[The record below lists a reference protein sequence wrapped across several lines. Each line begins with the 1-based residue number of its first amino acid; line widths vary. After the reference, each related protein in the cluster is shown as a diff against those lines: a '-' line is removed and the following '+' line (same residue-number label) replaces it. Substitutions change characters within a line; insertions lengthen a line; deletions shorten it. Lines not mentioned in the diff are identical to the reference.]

1 MLASHRLSWGDTM
14 TGDYS
19 RRLVMGAG
27 MTFFPMLFLARGAFA
42 QFSAGDLLKGASG
55 LGAGLAQGEIGSGLK
70 DMLKVTAREAIAKV
84 GKPNGFSGDPA
95 VRIPLPGVLEQAR
108 QPLSMMGQGG
118 MLNDLS
124 QRMNRGAEQA
134 APKALGIFNKAATN
148 ISFDDARQILT
159 GPQDSATQYFKR
171 SCTGELTTAF
181 TPIMGSAL
189 KGSGAMKT
197 MDSVRQKLG
206 GGGNSMMGALGGLA
220 QQAGMGQSGMVSSL
234 ANFDLTGFAV
244 GAALQGVFHYMGQEE
259 ADIRSNPV
267 ARTTPLLKKL
277 FG

>member
-1 MLASHRLSWGDTM
+1 MNGYH
-14 TGDYS
+14 S
-19 RRLVMGAG
+19 RRLLLGAG
-27 MTFFPMLFLARGAFA
+27 LTLFSTSLLSRVAFA
-42 QFSAGDLLKGASG
+42 QLNAGDLLKGAAG
-55 LGAGLAQGEIGSGLK
+55 LGAGNLGAGLGQGEIGAGLK
-70 DMLKVTAREAIAKV
+70 DVLKVTAREAIGKV
-84 GKPNGFSGDPA
+84 GKPGGFSGDPS

-108 QPLSMMGQGG
+108 QPLSLMGQGA

-148 ISFDDARQILT
+148 VSFDDARQILT
-159 GPQDSATQYFKR
+159 GPQDSITQYFQR

-181 TPIMGSAL
+181 TPIMGNAL

-197 MDSVRQKLG
+197 MDSVKQKV
-206 GGGNSMMGALGGLA
+206 GGNSMLGALGQMGLG
-220 QQAGMGQSGMVSSL
+220 QAGLGQSGMGQSL
-234 ANFDLTGFAV
+234 LNFDLTGFAV

-259 ADIRSNPV
+259 ADIRANPV
-267 ARTTPLLKKL
+267 ARTTPLLKRL

>member
-1 MLASHRLSWGDTM
+1 M
-14 TGDYS
+14 TGYHS
-19 RRLVMGAG
+19 RRLIIGAG
-27 MTFFPMLFLARGAFA
+27 VTFFSILFLARGAFA
-42 QFSAGDLLKGASG
+42 QFSAGSLLKGAAGQMGGRMGS
-55 LGAGLAQGEIGSGLK
+55 LGAGLGQSEISGGLK
-70 DMLKVTAREAIAKV
+70 EMLKVTAREAIGKV

-108 QPLSMMGQGG
+108 QPLSMMGQGA

-134 APKALGIFNKAATN
+134 APKALGIFNKAAAN
-148 ISFDDARQILT
+148 VSFDDARQILT

-197 MDSVRQKLG
+197 MDSVRQRVG

-234 ANFDLTGFAV
+234 MNFDLTGFAV

>member
-1 MLASHRLSWGDTM
+1 M
-14 TGDYS
+14 TEYHS

-27 MTFFPMLFLARGAFA
+27 VTLFPILLFARSAFA
-42 QFSAGDLLKGASG
+42 QPSAGDLLKGAAG
-55 LGAGLAQGEIGSGLK
+55 LGGSLGQGEIGSGLK
-70 DMLKVTAREAIAKV
+70 DMLKVTARGAISKL
-84 GKPNGFSGDPA
+84 GRPNGFSGDPA

-134 APKALGIFNKAATN
+134 APKALGVFNKAATN
-148 ISFDDARQILT
+148 VSFDDARQILT

-189 KGSGAMKT
+189 KGSGAMNA
-197 MDSVRQKLG
+197 MDSVRQKI
-206 GGGNSMMGALGGLA
+206 GGNSMIGALGQMGL
-220 QQAGMGQSGMVSSL
+220 GQGGLGNSGMAQSL
-234 ANFDLTGFAV
+234 MNFDLTGFAV
-244 GAALQGVFHYMGQEE
+244 GAALAGIFHYMGLEE

-277 FG
+277 FR

>member
-1 MLASHRLSWGDTM
+1 M
-14 TGDYS
+14 TADYS
-19 RRLVMGAG
+19 RRLVTGAG
-27 MTFFPMLFLARGAFA
+27 VTFLPMLFLARGAFA
-42 QFSAGDLLKGASG
+42 QINAGELLKGAAG
-55 LGAGLAQGEIGSGLK
+55 QMGGRALGAGLGQGEIGSGLK
-70 DMLKVTAREAIAKV
+70 DMLKVTAREAIGKV
-84 GKPNGFSGDPA
+84 GRPNGFGGDPA
-95 VRIPLPGVLEQAR
+95 VRIPLPGVLQQAEA
-108 QPLSMMGQGG
+108 PLSMMGQGG

-159 GPQDSATQYFKR
+159 GPQDSATQYFNR

-197 MDSVRQKLG
+197 MDSVRQKFGG
-206 GGGNSMMGALGGLA
+206 GGGNAMIGALGGWA
-220 QQAGMGQSGMVSSL
+220 QQAGMGQSGMVSPL
-234 ANFDLTGFAV
+234 MNFDLTGFAV

-259 ADIRSNPV
+259 ADIRSNPA

>member
-1 MLASHRLSWGDTM
+1 L
-14 TGDYS
+14 
-19 RRLVMGAG
+19 GAG
-27 MTFFPMLFLARGAFA
+27 VTFFPILFLPRGAFA
-42 QFSAGDLLKGASG
+42 QFNAGDLLKGAAG
-55 LGAGLAQGEIGSGLK
+55 QALGQGEIGSGLK

-95 VRIPLPGVLEQAR
+95 VRIPLPGILEQAR
-108 QPLSMMGQGG
+108 QPLSMMGQGAV
-118 MLNDLS
+118 LNDLS

-197 MDSVRQKLG
+197 MDSVRQRL

-234 ANFDLTGFAV
+234 MNFDLTGFAV

>member
-1 MLASHRLSWGDTM
+1 M
-14 TGDYS
+14 TGYHS

-27 MTFFPMLFLARGAFA
+27 VTLLPILLFARGAFA
-42 QFSAGDLLKGASG
+42 QPGAGDLLKGAAG
-55 LGAGLAQGEIGSGLK
+55 LGGSLGQGEIGSGLK
-70 DMLKVTAREAIAKV
+70 DMLKVTARGAI
-84 GKPNGFSGDPA
+84 GKLGRPNGFSSDPA

-124 QRMNRGAEQA
+124 ERMNRGAEKA
-134 APKALGIFNKAATN
+134 VPKALGIFNKAATN
-148 ISFDDARQILT
+148 VSFDDARQILT
-159 GPQDSATQYFKR
+159 GPPDSATQYFKR
-171 SCTGELTTAF
+171 SCTGGLTTAF

-189 KGSGAMKT
+189 KGSGAMKA
-197 MDSVRQKLG
+197 MDSVRQKI
-206 GGGNSMMGALGGLA
+206 GGNSMIGALGQMGL
-220 QQAGMGQSGMVSSL
+220 GQGLGNSGMAQSL
-234 ANFDLTGFAV
+234 MNFDLTGFAV
-244 GAALQGVFHYMGQEE
+244 GAALAGIFHYMGQEE

>member
-1 MLASHRLSWGDTM
+1 MNGYH
-14 TGDYS
+14 S
-19 RRLVMGAG
+19 RRLLLGVGL
-27 MTFFPMLFLARGAFA
+27 TLFSTTLLPRGAFA
-42 QFSAGDLLKGASG
+42 QLSAGDLLKGAAGLKAGNLGAGG
-55 LGAGLAQGEIGSGLK
+55 LGAGLGQGEIGAGLK
-70 DMLKVTAREAIAKV
+70 DMLKVTAREAIGKV
-84 GKPNGFSGDPA
+84 GRPNGFSGDPA

-159 GPQDSATQYFKR
+159 GPQDSVTQYFQR
-171 SCTGELTTAF
+171 SCTGELATAF
-181 TPIMGSAL
+181 TPIMGNAL
-189 KGSGAMKT
+189 KGSGAMKA
-197 MDSVRQKLG
+197 MDSVRQKV
-206 GGGNSMMGALGGLA
+206 GGNPMLGALGQMGLG
-220 QQAGMGQSGMVSSL
+220 QAGLGQSGMGQSL
-234 ANFDLTGFAV
+234 LNFDLTGFAV
-244 GAALQGVFHYMGQEE
+244 GAALQGVFHYMGEEE
-259 ADIRSNPV
+259 ADIRANPV

>member
-1 MLASHRLSWGDTM
+1 M
-14 TGDYS
+14 TGCHS
-19 RRLVMGAG
+19 RRLLLGAG
-27 MTFFPMLFLARGAFA
+27 LLLFSTSLLPRRAFA
-42 QFSAGDLLKGASG
+42 QLNAGDLLRGAAG
-55 LGAGLAQGEIGSGLK
+55 NLGAGLGQGEIGAGLK
-70 DMLKVTAREAIAKV
+70 DMLKVTAREAIGKV
-84 GKPNGFSGDPA
+84 GRPNGFSGDPA

-108 QPLSMMGQGG
+108 QPLSMMGAGG

-159 GPQDSATQYFKR
+159 GPQDSVTQYFQR

-181 TPIMGSAL
+181 TPIMGNAL
-189 KGSGAMKT
+189 KGSGAMKA
-197 MDSVRQKLG
+197 MDSVRQRV
-206 GGGNSMMGALGGLA
+206 GGNSMIGALGQMGLG
-220 QQAGMGQSGMVSSL
+220 QGLGQAGLGNSGMAGSL
-234 ANFDLTGFAV
+234 MNFDLTGFAV

-259 ADIRSNPV
+259 SDIRSNPA
-267 ARTTPLLKKL
+267 ARTTPLLRKL